1 MINAVANWKLN
12 GSATFCRDWFD
23 EFNQN
28 FHGDPSRIAIA
39 PPAIYIPLCNELNQ
53 NNYYICAQNL
63 DFLNETARTGEI
75 SLEMLKDMH
84 CSMSIIGHSERR
96 NIFGETSEIIRN
108 KLEKVASHTF
118 TSIYCIGESLAEY
131 DSGKSLEAIKNQLD
145 NELLT
150 LNTDIKLY
158 IAYEPIWAIGSG
170 TLPSTQ
176 EIEFMHGF
184 IKETLSFCANINL
197 LGIFYGG
204 SVSVENSSELSESEL
219 IDGVLVG
226 GASLNGKSF
235 AKIASSFDKV

>member
-12 GSATFCRDWFD
+12 GSASFCHDWFD
-23 EFNQN
+23 EFNEN
-28 FHGDPSRIAIA
+28 FHGDHSVVAIA
-39 PPAIYIPLCNELNQ
+39 PPAIYIPLCNELKQ
-53 NNYYICAQNL
+53 NNLNICAQNL
-63 DFLNETARTGEI
+63 DYSNEAARTGEI
-75 SLEMLKDMH
+75 SLEMLKDMD
-84 CSMSIIGHSERR
+84 CGMSIIGHSERR

-145 NELLT
+145 NDLVSLKT
-150 LNTDIKLY
+150 NIKLY

-170 TLPSTQ
+170 NLPSTQ
-176 EIEFMHGF
+176 EIELMHRF
-184 IKETLSFCANINL
+184 IEDTLSLCDNIDV
-197 LGIFYGG
+197 LGILYGG
-204 SVSVENSSELSESEL
+204 SVSVENSQELSESEL

>member
-12 GSATFCRDWFD
+12 GSASFCHDWFD
-23 EFNQN
+23 EFNEN
-28 FHGDPSRIAIA
+28 FHGDHSAVAIA
-39 PPAIYIPLCNELNQ
+39 PPAIYIPLCNELKQINL
-53 NNYYICAQNL
+53 NICAQNL
-63 DFLNETARTGEI
+63 DYSNEAARTGEI
-75 SLEMLKDMH
+75 SLEMLKDMD

-118 TSIYCIGESLAEY
+118 TSIYCIGEGLAEY

-145 NELLT
+145 NELLS
-150 LNTDIKLY
+150 LNTNVKLY

-170 TLPSTQ
+170 KLPSTL
-176 EIEFMHGF
+176 EIESMHGF
-184 IKETLSFCANINL
+184 IKETLSLYANISL

-204 SVSVENSSELSESEL
+204 SVSVENSNELSESEW